1 MTKRILVTI
10 TLLISAISFAQK
22 YNATPYSFFG
32 IGDQD
37 NTKTVSETSR
47 GGYGVTGDNFRQLNF
62 TNPATYSNLQFTIYE
77 IAGENRHLNL
87 SDAINAKKGSITSV
101 SYLAIGFPLS
111 KKAGFAFGLQPTSSV
126 GYSFL
131 SKVKV
136 VNDVIKESNLFFG
149 NGGTN
154 RLFFGLGYKVLKN
167 LSVGLEGAYKFGN
180 ITNAILNRRDSVQLA
195 SQYETVSNVKGFN
208 LKAGFQYKTPINKK
222 IDLNLGGVFTLSNTL
237 SNNGREYLYS
247 LVNNNLGA
255 VLPRDTIVN
264 RDFKST
270 IANPVKS
277 VIGVSVGE
285 KYKWSAGIE
294 YGFQNALDFKGS
306 VFDRSSTVSY
316 EKSNRIYIGGFYLPD
331 FNSITSYWKRVTY
344 SAGIKYMQTGLRVNN
359 TSVNDYGISFGVAL
373 PMGKKL
379 SLLNLGFD
387 LGRRGTTNNGL
398 VKEKYANF
406 RVGLTLND
414 KWFNKRKI
422 Q

>member
-10 TLLISAISFAQK
+10 TLLISAIGFAQK

-37 NTKTVSETSR
+37 NTKTVSEISR

-87 SDAINAKKGSITSV
+87 SDGINSKKGSITSV

-180 ITNAILNRRDSVQLA
+180 ITNTILNRRDSVQLA

-208 LKAGFQYKTPINKK
+208 LKAGFQYKAPINKK

-255 VLPRDTIVN
+255 VLPRD
-264 RDFKST
+264 
-270 IANPVKS
+270 
-277 VIGVSVGE
+277 
-285 KYKWSAGIE
+285 
-294 YGFQNALDFKGS
+294 
-306 VFDRSSTVSY
+306 
-316 EKSNRIYIGGFYLPD
+316 SNRISIGGFYLPD

-344 SAGIKYMQTGLRVNN
+344 SAGIKYMQTGLRINN